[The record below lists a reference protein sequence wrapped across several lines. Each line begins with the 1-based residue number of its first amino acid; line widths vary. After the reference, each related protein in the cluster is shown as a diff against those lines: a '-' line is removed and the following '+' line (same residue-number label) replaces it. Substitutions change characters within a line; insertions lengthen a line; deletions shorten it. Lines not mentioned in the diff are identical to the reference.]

1 MQVGKEYRTFRATF
15 VSTMKSVIRYYTP
28 TGFIASYL
36 LLPITMIGT
45 AWVVSRIV
53 SPTGTPDFF
62 VQITGYSDYL
72 TFVIVGYAFNGLMF
86 SSVSRGGDAV
96 YREQV
101 EGTLEMIMLT
111 PSSRF
116 TWILS
121 KTSASILDTLFSL
134 IAILLLG
141 EIIFGLEFQGGF
153 NAVVAVAGTLLTV
166 VALEGVS
173 LVFVGIGL
181 VLKQPHVIA
190 VLLQPFVI
198 FLSGMMFPVESLP
211 QWIQPISGAIPLTYG
226 LNIVRRSLL
235 LGWDLEMLAGDFLA
249 LGLFAVVLIPM
260 GYYFYRALEKRAME
274 TGAIRTF

>member
-1 MQVGKEYRTFRATF
+1 MNVGKEYRTFKATF
-15 VSTMKSVIRYYTP
+15 VSTIKSVIRYYTP
-28 TGFIASYL
+28 TGYVASYL
-36 LLPITMIGT
+36 LLPITMIAT

-53 SPTGTPDFF
+53 SPTGSPDFF
-62 VQITGYSDYL
+62 VQTTGYTDYL
-72 TFVIVGYAFNGLMF
+72 TFVIVGYAFNGVMF
-86 SSVSRGGDAV
+86 SSVNRGGEAV

-121 KTSASILDTLFSL
+121 KTSASILDTVFSL
-134 IAILLLG
+134 FTILLLG
-141 EIIFGLEFQGGF
+141 EMLFGLEFHGGL
-153 NAVVAVAGTLLTV
+153 NVVVALAGALLTL

-190 VLLQPFVI
+190 VLLQPVVI

-235 LGWDLEMLAGDFLA
+235 LGWDVEMLSGDFLVLA
-249 LGLFAVVLIPM
+249 VFAVVLIPV
-260 GYYFYRALEKRAME
+260 GYYFYRALEKRAMQ